1 MNEEYEI
8 KAYTKFSWGYVY
20 TQNGRRNE
28 IWADSAESLKRKV
41 SAKNLAW
48 DDRKV
53 PKAKPIKVTLTHESE
68 MIGEGSPASFRLPWC
83 ESNYKRY

>member
-1 MNEEYEI
+1 MIDEYEI

-41 SAKNLAW
+41 SAKNLLGM
-48 DDRKV
+48 
-53 PKAKPIKVTLTHESE
+53 TLKSQRP
-68 MIGEGSPASFRLPWC
+68 SRSR
-83 ESNYKRY
+83 